1 MADENICRGCQG
13 SGKCPA
19 CDGTGQQRGSGNKI
33 HQGDVSIGPEPR
45 ASRACS
51 KCMGTGTCQACLGAG
66 VLA

>member
-1 MADENICRGCQG
+1 MADENVCRSCQG

-19 CDGTGQQRGSGNKI
+19 CDGTGQQRGSGSKI
-33 HQGDVSIGPEPR
+33 YHGDLGVGPDRP
-45 ASRACS
+45 ASHACA